1 MRRILGLLSTLWRLV
16 GIALLCLLAINALL
30 LWLLPDPPPEAAM
43 QHNGQVPAM
52 AGSDAFADAP
62 EQAALWA
69 EFEAAAATRWRAYS
83 HWRRQPFAGRLIN
96 VDAHGFRQGWQNPEA
111 RADAAE
117 IWVFGGSLVWGSG
130 VPDQLTLPSQLAK
143 LHAEQRPGTPV
154 RVYNF
159 GESGHVSG
167 QGRIAFAQA
176 LACRGRRPALAV
188 FVDGAEDV
196 LAALQ
201 SGEVGLPTA
210 GPGLTGR
217 GEIAGAE
224 LLPAWL
230 SRLNGFARLGA
241 SPDNSAAT
249 PPDPAQLAEALVQRY
264 LEHVRQSGD
273 LAAASGVRT
282 LFVWQPH
289 LYSKVSQSDD
299 EQRIAAAAPRGLRA
313 LQLAS
318 DTALAT
324 RVRAGLV
331 PVLDLS
337 GLFRDVSE
345 PLFGDIALVNAA
357 GLANLAEVI
366 LGQAP
371 PILGPNRPAWPVDRA
386 CPELPVA
393 QP

>member
-1 MRRILGLLSTLWRLV
+1 MHRLLDLLSTFWRLV
-16 GIALLCLLAINALL
+16 GIALLCLVAINGLL
-30 LWLLPDPPPEAAM
+30 LWLLPDPRAEAA
-43 QHNGQVPAM
+43 GQRDAQAPAM
-52 AGSDAFADAP
+52 ADRDAFANTP
-62 EQAALWA
+62 ERAALWA
-69 EFEAAAATRWRAYS
+69 ELEAAGATRWRAYS
-83 HWRRQPFAGRLIN
+83 HWRRQPFAGRLIH

-111 RADAAE
+111 DLEAAE
-117 IWVFGGSLVWGSG
+117 IWVFGGSLVWGNG
-130 VPDQLTLPSQLAK
+130 VADELTLPSQLAK

-159 GESGHVSG
+159 GESGYVSG
-167 QGRIAFAQA
+167 QNRIAFAQA
-176 LACRGRRPALAV
+176 LACRGRRPALVV
-188 FVDGAEDV
+188 FVEGAEDV

-201 SGEVGLPTA
+201 TGQVGLPTA
-210 GPGLTGR
+210 KPGLAGG
-217 GEIAGAE
+217 GEGAG
-224 LLPAWL
+224 LPAWL
-230 SRLNGFARLGA
+230 SQLNGFARLAG
-241 SPDNSAAT
+241 SAGNAEAT
-249 PPDPAQLAEALVQRY
+249 PPDPALLAEALVQRY
-264 LEHVRQSGD
+264 LQHVRQSSE
-273 LAAASGVRT
+273 LAAASGART
-282 LFVWQPH
+282 LFVWQPQ

-345 PLFGDIALVNAA
+345 PLFGDVALVNAA
-357 GLANLAEVI
+357 GLHNLAEVI

-371 PILGPNRPAWPVDRA
+371 PILAPNRPAWPVDQA
-386 CPELPVA
+386 CADLPVA